1 MVSEINGNSSIARR
15 VKALC
20 IAGLLAC
27 ALMVG
32 AGASA
37 NVVSA
42 AAPQTGAVSG
52 GTATNGTYSDP
63 TVGTVQKPKGG
74 NTNNGKKLT
83 KTQPQVMCTHYTQED
98 WKIITGG
105 REDPGPAGYW
115 DCYFA

>member
-1 MVSEINGNSSIARR
+1 MVSGINGNFGIARR

-63 TVGTVQKPKGG
+63 TIGTVQKPKT

-83 KTQPQVMCTHYTQED
+83 KTAQPVIICFHYTQAEWQD
-98 WKIITGG
+98 RTG
-105 REDPGPAGYW
+105 EDPGPGGYT
-115 DCYFA
+115 DCILLE